1 MRRIKWIAGVLASL
15 LLFFLGS
22 CAVVE
27 KGAAILEEE
36 GKISA
41 GDKEAIVKTS
51 TALRKTFSDITEE
64 EEYYIGRS
72 VAALILA
79 KYPVYENENVTQYIN
94 RVGNSVV
101 FFSGR
106 PETFAGYHFLVLDTE
121 EVNALAAPSGFIFIT
136 KGLLKK
142 CSDEEMLACVL
153 AHEVGHVGAKHGLK
167 SIKKARLVEA
177 FEIIGT
183 EAAQRYGSE
192 ELVKLTKIFEDVL
205 SDIVETL
212 IERGYDRKYEYEADS
227 LSVRTAADTGY
238 SPQGLLDF
246 LKIMAG
252 DSSGVSGKGWFKTH
266 PGAKE
271 RIEEV
276 NKEIG
281 LLKTASVKEPART
294 ERFTQIKMILQ

>member
-1 MRRIKWIAGVLASL
+1 MRRTKLIIGILASL
-15 LLFFLGS
+15 SVLFLGS
-22 CAVVE
+22 CAVIE

-36 GKISA
+36 GKIST

-51 TALRKTFSDITEE
+51 TALRKSFSDITEE

-79 KYPVYENENVTQYIN
+79 KYPVYDNADVTRYIN
-94 RVGNSVV
+94 CVGNSVV
-101 FFSGR
+101 FYSNR

-121 EVNALAAPSGFIFIT
+121 EVNAFAAPSGFIFIS

-142 CSDEEMLACVL
+142 CKDEEMLASVL
-153 AHEVGHVGAKHGLK
+153 AHEVGHVCAKHGLK
-167 SIKKARLVEA
+167 SIKKARLIEA

-212 IERGYDRKYEYEADS
+212 IERGYDRKYEHEADL
-227 LSVRTAADTGY
+227 LSVRMTAGTGY

-246 LKIMAG
+246 LKAMAA
-252 DSSGVSGKGWFKTH
+252 DSPDVSKKGLFKTH

-276 NKEIG
+276 DKEIA
-281 LLKTASVKEPART
+281 LLKSAPLKESVRT
-294 ERFTQIKMILQ
+294 ERLTQIKMFLQ